1 MIDSFSTHSDAQL
14 LDDLCGEIELLR
26 HLGPGEQQQILSL
39 ARGLMERGMP
49 LSFIIAGVRSTAEVL
64 ADLEEAGPDPVMDRP
79 DVRRFVEENAAP
91 AGRARGIVFRGNDV
105 KRTERERL
113 QQKTVAAIREARR
126 SRGRHEIKKTRN
138 RLMKIDQ
145 QELRRRLGREGDE
158 LCREINTIL
167 RAMAP
172 LF

>member
-1 MIDSFSTHSDAQL
+1 MNHSFSTFSDKQL
-14 LDDLCGEIELLR
+14 LDELCREVELLR
-26 HLGPGEQQQILSL
+26 HLGPRDQQQILAL
-39 ARGLMERGMP
+39 ARGLVERGMA

-64 ADLEEAGPDPVMDRP
+64 ADLEEAGPDPVMERP
-79 DVRRFVEENAAP
+79 DVRRFVEENTAP
-91 AGRARGIVFRGNDV
+91 PGRARGIVFRGNDV

-145 QELRRRLGREGDE
+145 WELRHRLGREGDE